1 MKTFRMIGMALIAVL
16 MCVNFASCSNEEND
30 VPQKGKEVI
39 VSLGFGGD
47 FEISESPLSRATSN
61 DLYFIQVGQGSSSDA
76 TICAYGLFDSS
87 TDIKI
92 KLVENEAYYF
102 QAYVM
107 KGAKEVLKHT
117 NYIYQDEPFLFDV
130 ELNNTFTYSDDE
142 SFAAT
147 GKKTTQFGYKFTYTD
162 GSAYHFA
169 KDIDLYFTENA
180 NPVFTATDNG
190 KITLN
195 LIRFSYGAN
204 FIAENLTEGSL
215 KISMQKE
222 LEGDTE
228 IYISP
233 TIELTESNTS
243 SDNIYAIPPTSVM
256 EVNEDNEFVVNMPIS
271 FTWVKSDNSEIL
283 LGTPT
288 ITLKRNKKVTV
299 KIKVDKTSENGIEFA
314 CAEDLTMGDGGT
326 YNVDG
331 DIATEVTE

>member
-1 MKTFRMIGMALIAVL
+1 MALFAIL

-30 VPQKGKEVI
+30 IPQKGKEVI

-61 DLYFIQVGQGSSSDA
+61 DLYFIQVGQGSSSTDA

-102 QAYVM
+102 HAYVM

-147 GKKTTQFGYKFTYTD
+147 EKETSQFGYKFTYTD

-169 KDIDLYFTENA
+169 KDIDLYFTENV
-180 NPVFTATDNG
+180 NPFTATDNG

-215 KISMQKE
+215 KISMQKK
-222 LEGDTE
+222 LEGNTE

-299 KIKVDKTSENGIEFA
+299 KIKVDKTLENGIEFA
-314 CAEDLTMGDGGT
+314 YAEDLTMGDGGT

-331 DIATEVTE
+331 DNATEVTE